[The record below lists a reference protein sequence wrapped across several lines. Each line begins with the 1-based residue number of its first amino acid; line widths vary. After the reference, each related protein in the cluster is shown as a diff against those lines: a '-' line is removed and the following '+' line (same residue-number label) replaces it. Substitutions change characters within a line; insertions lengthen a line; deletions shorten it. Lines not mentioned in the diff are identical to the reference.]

1 MKHLQVTDD
10 EMLPAFHGTIS
21 LNVEIHFLDFP
32 LELFQANIYILNFKK
47 MQEGLQYTVSYSG
60 TTV

>member
-32 LELFQANIYILNFKK
+32 LQLFQANIYILNFKK
-47 MQEGLQYTVSYSG
+47 MQEGLQYT
-60 TTV
+60 